1 MVRGGYKKN
10 MKLGW
15 RIWALIIIL
24 GLSLLAIFGFPPTFF
39 QDGVV
44 IKSVSQNSTSFDSGL
59 RQNQI
64 IIGIDGKEINN
75 VEDYAN
81 ALAGKFVSNTSTK
94 TIITMKN
101 SEFVLFT
108 NSAPEITVSN
118 VPKTNLKLG
127 LDLAGGA
134 RALIKAQDFSMSSE
148 EAQQLSEIIKN
159 RLNVYGLE
167 DIKVSPI
174 SDLSG
179 NNFVRI
185 EIAGATPDDLESLVS
200 QQGKFEAKIENDTV
214 FIGGE
219 KDIAS
224 VARSGQEA
232 VVESCQQSPDG
243 SFFCN
248 FRFTVFLSP
257 GAAQKHADITQ
268 TLEANFTSNGENY
281 LSQKLDLYLDD
292 KLVDSLLIS
301 EGLKGHVTTQIS
313 ISGSG
318 NGATQNEAIKSA
330 EENMK
335 KLQTIL
341 VTGSLPYKLEIVK
354 LDTLSPLLG
363 EQFIYLL
370 LLAGSVAILVVSVI
384 IFIRYKKIKES
395 LAVLFTSFSEIVI
408 ILGIAAF
415 IGWNLDLPSIAG
427 ILATIGTGVDQQI
440 VILDEARR
448 GRGSSLREKM
458 KQAIFIVASAYVTS
472 LVSLLPLYWAG
483 AGLFKG
489 FAITTIIGITAGVLI
504 TRPAFTEMIKKI
516 EE

>member
-1 MVRGGYKKN
+1 M
-10 MKLGW
+10 
-15 RIWALIIIL
+15 
-24 GLSLLAIFGFPPTFF
+24 
-39 QDGVV
+39 
-44 IKSVSQNSTSFDSGL
+44 
-59 RQNQI
+59 
-64 IIGIDGKEINN
+64 
-75 VEDYAN
+75 
-81 ALAGKFVSNTSTK
+81 
-94 TIITMKN
+94 
-101 SEFVLFT
+101 
-108 NSAPEITVSN
+108 
-118 VPKTNLKLG
+118 
-127 LDLAGGA
+127 
-134 RALIKAQDFSMSSE
+134 
-148 EAQQLSEIIKN
+148 
-159 RLNVYGLE
+159 
-167 DIKVSPI
+167 
-174 SDLSG
+174 
-179 NNFVRI
+179 
-185 EIAGATPDDLESLVS
+185 
-200 QQGKFEAKIENDTV
+200 
-214 FIGGE
+214 
-219 KDIAS
+219 
-224 VARSGQEA
+224 
-232 VVESCQQSPDG
+232 
-243 SFFCN
+243 
-248 FRFTVFLSP
+248 
-257 GAAQKHADITQ
+257 
-268 TLEANFTSNGENY
+268 
-281 LSQKLDLYLDD
+281 YLDD

-354 LDTLSPLLG
+354 LDSLSPLLG

-448 GRGSSLREKM
+448 GKGSSLREKM

>member
-1 MVRGGYKKN
+1 M
-10 MKLGW
+10 
-15 RIWALIIIL
+15 LIIVL
-24 GLSLLAIFGFPPTFF
+24 AFSMLAIFGFPPTFF
-39 QDGVV
+39 QEGVV
-44 IKSVSQNSTSFDSGL
+44 VKSVNSNSTEFNSGL
-59 RQNQI
+59 RQGQI
-64 IIGIDGKEINN
+64 ILNIDGNEIKDIQ
-75 VEDYAN
+75 DYTN
-81 ALAGKFVSNTSTK
+81 AISGKFISNKSVKTEIATK
-94 TIITMKN
+94 D
-101 SEFVLFT
+101 SEFILFT

-134 RALIKAQDFSMSSE
+134 RALVKAQDFSLSSDD
-148 EAQQLSEIIKN
+148 AQELSAVIKN

-167 DIKVSPI
+167 DIKVNPI

-179 NNFVRI
+179 NNFIRI
-185 EIAGATPDDLESLVS
+185 EIAGATPEDLENLVS
-200 QQGKFEAKIENDTV
+200 QQGKFEAKIGNETV
-214 FIGGE
+214 FVGGE

-232 VVESCQQSPDG
+232 VIESCTPSSD
-243 SFFCN
+243 SAYFCN
-248 FRFTVFLSP
+248 FRFTIFLSEE
-257 GAAQKHADITQ
+257 AAKRHANITKN
-268 TLEANFTSNGENY
+268 LEANYTTTSGNY
-281 LSQKLDLYLDD
+281 LSQKLDLFLDGN
-292 KLVDSLLIS
+292 LVDSLLIS
-301 EGLKGHVTTQIS
+301 DGLKGVVTTQIS

-318 NGATQNEAIKSA
+318 SGETQNDAYDEATN
-330 EENMK
+330 EMK
-335 KLQTIL
+335 RLQTVL

-363 EQFIYLL
+363 EQFIYLI
-370 LLAGSVAILVVSVI
+370 LLAGSASIFAVSII
-384 IFIRYKKIKES
+384 IFVRYRKIKES
-395 LAVLFTSFSEIVI
+395 LAVLFTSFSEIII
-408 ILGIAAF
+408 ILGIASL

-448 GRGSSLREKM
+448 GKGSSLREKM

-504 TRPAFTEMIKKI
+504 TRPAFTEMIKRI

>member
-1 MVRGGYKKN
+1 MVFGGYKEN

-15 RIWALIIIL
+15 RIW
-24 GLSLLAIFGFPPTFF
+24 LL
-39 QDGVV
+39 VV
-44 IKSVSQNSTSFDSGL
+44 ILSFSIIAIIGIPPKFLESGVIVTDVNKNSTLFEQGL
-59 RQNQI
+59 RNNQI
-64 IIGIDGKEINN
+64 ITAIDGKPIKNSD
-75 VEDYAN
+75 DYVKSFD
-81 ALAGKFVSNTSTK
+81 GKFTSVNEMK
-94 TIITMKN
+94 TIITT
-101 SEFVLFT
+101 SYGEFVEL
-108 NSAPEITVSN
+108 SSQEPDLSVSN
-118 VPKTNLKLG
+118 IPKTNLKLG

-134 RALIKAQDFSMSSE
+134 KALVKAQDFQITSE
-148 EAQQLSEIIKN
+148 DAQQLSDIIKN

-167 DIKVSPI
+167 DIKVNPI

-200 QQGKFEAKIENDTV
+200 QQGKFEAKIGNDTV

-335 KLQTIL
+335 KLQT
-341 VTGSLPYKLEIVK
+341 
-354 LDTLSPLLG
+354 
-363 EQFIYLL
+363 
-370 LLAGSVAILVVSVI
+370 
-384 IFIRYKKIKES
+384 
-395 LAVLFTSFSEIVI
+395 
-408 ILGIAAF
+408 
-415 IGWNLDLPSIAG
+415 
-427 ILATIGTGVDQQI
+427 
-440 VILDEARR
+440 
-448 GRGSSLREKM
+448 
-458 KQAIFIVASAYVTS
+458 
-472 LVSLLPLYWAG
+472 
-483 AGLFKG
+483 
-489 FAITTIIGITAGVLI
+489 
-504 TRPAFTEMIKKI
+504 
-516 EE
+516 